1 MAYFRNDW
9 LRVAKPFESPL
20 SSLVCSLNKPL
31 INGFLCSCF
40 SPQYPAYP
48 YPFYFSG
55 CFRRIYMNDCLT
67 KCHWHAVKCLISIFL
82 LLIAYWLFLMYL
94 LSLSK
99 CDTYPQYALI
109 KLMPSNFLYGCLR
122 FRNVYAHFQGEVVKF
137 EVPTQTG

>member
-1 MAYFRNDW
+1 MVFSALVFLHNILHIHIRFT
-9 LRVAKPFESPL
+9 LVVASVALPD
-20 SSLVCSLNKPL
+20 
-31 INGFLCSCF
+31 
-40 SPQYPAYP
+40 
-48 YPFYFSG
+48 
-55 CFRRIYMNDCLT
+55 MNDCLT

-122 FRNVYAHFQGEVVKF
+122 FRNVYGLFCTSREKLWNLNFPLKQVSHQNWKACVF
-137 EVPTQTG
+137 ESLLNFSQQ